1 MALISLLNV
10 DSKLLS
16 KSSVKRL
23 QDVMPNLVSE
33 NQNAYVSNRF
43 ISKGGRLIQ
52 DILEITNSFQI
63 DGPLMTIDIKKRF
76 DSVNYFFLGSA

>member
-43 ISKGGRLIQ
+43 ISKGGRLI
-52 DILEITNSFQI
+52 
-63 DGPLMTIDIKKRF
+63 
-76 DSVNYFFLGSA
+76 